1 MYQNY
6 NNDINTNCKQQL
18 LPDQK
23 EKLIQAIRR
32 IKHEV
37 ELCREAQRET
47 YVESVDVESHFDAL
61 EREIK
66 AEFQNLHRFL
76 EEEECKDLERLRRE
90 EQKQVKLLKQRERK
104 IAAQEKDLERAIT
117 VLNSKLCEE
126 DSPKLLKD
134 IQDLLKRSGVHFV
147 PPAKVDTE
155 VRSGQ
160 FVGPIQYR
168 IWKHMKGCLYPNI
181 APVTFDPDTA
191 HPTLSFSECCDSVW
205 FEEDKDVQACPAN
218 PRRFH
223 YYYCVFGHQGFST
236 GRHYWEV
243 EVGGKTAWRLGVAR
257 EDVPRGEM
265 ASTGTSSGFWTLAL
279 KGGSILAC
287 TDPQP
292 MKVTVSARLVRIG
305 VFLDCEKE
313 EVSFYNAVTM
323 SPIYT
328 FTMGTLTVPLFPYY
342 NPCDTDDGRNT
353 AAINIFKPSL

>member
-168 IWKHMKGCLYPNI
+168 IWKHMKGCLYPK
-181 APVTFDPDTA
+181 
-191 HPTLSFSECCDSVW
+191 
-205 FEEDKDVQACPAN
+205 DKDVQACPAN